1 MPGNEPPPT
10 ATTAFQPMRPG
21 AILGTA
27 FRLYRRHWRT
37 LLPIIALAAPLAV
50 SFPSTRVLPG
60 PGSEYQVIVHH
71 RVVAIGASW
80 ADTAIMALAAAVAL
94 LVFAVVAGAVTRAA
108 VAAVSGQDLGIRRS
122 YGFGIGRVWPLLQVL
137 ASTWL
142 LTMLGL
148 VLLIV
153 PGVVVGVLLVVS
165 APALVVEGGRARH
178 ALSRSLGLVG
188 GQWWHT
194 FGTVLLTWLLL
205 GLAVN
210 LIDNAAGRL
219 GHGWLAET
227 VAQALS
233 IILVAPFAA
242 LVGVLLYLEL
252 RARSGPGDADLLG
265 HDRRTSKAWRSG
277 RGS

>member
-1 MPGNEPPPT
+1 
-10 ATTAFQPMRPG
+10 
-21 AILGTA
+21 
-27 FRLYRRHWRT
+27 
-37 LLPIIALAAPLAV
+37 
-50 SFPSTRVLPG
+50 
-60 PGSEYQVIVHH
+60 
-71 RVVAIGASW
+71 
-80 ADTAIMALAAAVAL
+80 
-94 LVFAVVAGAVTRAA
+94 
-108 VAAVSGQDLGIRRS
+108 
-122 YGFGIGRVWPLLQVL
+122 VWPLLQVL

-165 APALVVEGGRARH
+165 VPALVVEGGRGRH

-205 GLAVN
+205 GLTVN

-219 GHGWLAET
+219 GHDWLAET

-233 IILVAPFAA
+233 ITLVAPFAA
-242 LVGVLLYLEL
+242 LVGVLLYLDL
-252 RARSGPGDADLLG
+252 QARGEPGDADLLG
-265 HDRRTSKAWRSG
+265 HDRRTSKAQHSG